1 MGAFEVVYRPRA
13 DATRE
18 GEISALV
25 DAYRFIIFDSRHE
38 TEKGAQPGARDDAE
52 RLNNDRTDTEIIRG

>member
-1 MGAFEVVYRPRA
+1 MAEFEVVYRPRA

-25 DAYRFIIFDSRHE
+25 DAYRFIIFDCRHV
-38 TEKGAQPGARDDAE
+38 TENGAQPGAPDAA
-52 RLNNDRTDTEIIRG
+52 RKGN